1 MTKEDIANMYKNPL
15 VKFCDMKVEM
25 ATEAKETISLHVE
38 KQCQSKVPDF
48 EEAAKTIK
56 MTMDKKFGQY
66 WHCVIGEGFA
76 FDVTHQLKHVMLIY
90 FNEKTG
96 CLLYK
101 S

>member
-1 MTKEDIANMYKNPL
+1 MYKNPL

-25 ATEAKETISLHVE
+25 ATEAKEVIAIQVE
-38 KQCQSKVPDF
+38 KQVQSKSPDL
-48 EEAAKTIK
+48 EEAAKNIKIK
-56 MTMDKKFGQY
+56 MDKSFGQY

-76 FDVTHQLKHVMLIY
+76 FDVTHQLKHVMLMY

-96 CLLYK
+96 VLLYK